1 MNFCS
6 ITCISP
12 HRKRPTYAPYD
23 SKDCE
28 LTVQPCDV
36 VCRTGGEAP
45 DRVDSAGLKAGTIGA
60 KTSNTLCL
68 KTALLSRS
76 TIFTNQGFTS
86 EN

>member
-28 LTVQPCDV
+28 LIVQPCDV
-36 VCRTGGEAP
+36 VCRRGVKPLIE
-45 DRVDSAGLKAGTIGA
+45 L
-60 KTSNTLCL
+60 TLL
-68 KTALLSRS
+68 D
-76 TIFTNQGFTS
+76 
-86 EN
+86 